1 MSDQDNPYATG
12 GGQYVASTSPGNG
25 ATASGFSLGGAEAA
39 PAPAPVKDTTT
50 ASFVADVIEESRK
63 QPVLVDFWA
72 PWCGPCKQLAP
83 ALEKAVAEAGGRV
96 RLVKMNI
103 DDHPAIAGQLGIQ
116 SIPAVIA
123 FKNGQPV
130 DGFMGA
136 VPESQIREFIN
147 RVAGD
152 SGKDEI
158 AEAVAAAA
166 EAREAGDD
174 QTAMQIYSAILQQAP
189 DNVDALAGLADIL
202 FEAGQV
208 DRAREILDRT
218 PEAKQDAAPIAAVKA
233 KLTLAEQVAELGGA
247 DELESRL
254 AANPKDHQAR
264 FDLALIQNAKGM
276 RDEAA
281 DNLLAIIK
289 TDRAWQDDAAR
300 SQLLKFFDAW
310 GQTDEA
316 TLTARRKLSSILF
329 S

>member
-1 MSDQDNPYATG
+1 MSNQDNPYAIG
-12 GGQYVASTSPGNG
+12 GGQYVASAETGGKP
-25 ATASGFSLGGAEAA
+25 ATAGFSLGGAEAA
-39 PAPAPVKDTTT
+39 AAPAPIKDTTT
-50 ASFVADVIEESRK
+50 ASFAADVIEESRK

-83 ALEKAVAEAGGRV
+83 ALEKVVAEAGGRV

-136 VPESQIREFIN
+136 IPESQIREFVN

-158 AEAVAAAA
+158 AEAIAAAA
-166 EAREAGDD
+166 QARQEGDD
-174 QTAMQIYSAILQQAP
+174 QTAAQIYSAILQQAP

-202 FEAGQV
+202 FEAGQA
-208 DRAREILDRT
+208 DRAREILDRA
-218 PEAKQDAAPIAAVKA
+218 PEAGRDAAPIAAVRA
-233 KLTLAEQVAELGGA
+233 KLALAEQVAGLGDA
-247 DELESRL
+247 KELEARL
-254 AANPKDHQAR
+254 AANSKDHQAR
-264 FDLALIQNAKGM
+264 FDLALIQNARGM
-276 RDEAA
+276 REEAA

-289 TDRAWQDDAAR
+289 ADRAWQDDAAR
-300 SQLLKFFDAW
+300 TQLLKFFDAW
-310 GQTDEA
+310 GQADEA
-316 TLTARRKLSSILF
+316 TLAARRKLSSILF